1 MEIMNSSYCIGKM
14 QEIAGLI
21 DEENGT
27 GAADEMFTFVF
38 HFVFRMAQNWWG
50 LPGAERKR
58 NCEAGK

>member
-14 QEIAGLI
+14 QEIAGQI

-27 GAADEMFTFVF
+27 GAADEM
-38 HFVFRMAQNWWG
+38 
-50 LPGAERKR
+50 